1 MKLLKIWQILEIGAL
16 LLLIPG
22 MFGFSIILTGDDSR
36 NTVFHNY
43 MIFGL
48 PFLVLMLVL
57 KIVSTAAFFR
67 HRRWAVRYNFIESA
81 GLFILSVVVIILFV
95 VSAVTGGRFPLSML
109 IAPVMISL
117 LLWFITKGYGTALK
131 SREY

>member
-22 MFGFSIILTGDDSR
+22 MFGFSIILTGDNPR

-43 MIFGL
+43 MIFVL
-48 PFLVLMLVL
+48 PLLVLMLVL
-57 KIVSTAAFFR
+57 KIVSTVAFFR

-81 GLFILSVVVIILFV
+81 GLFILSVVDVILIV
-95 VSAVTGGRFPLSML
+95 VSAVTGGRFLLSML

-117 LLWFITKGYGTALK
+117 FFWFITKRYGTVLK